1 MYTLRYIE
9 CGIQV
14 LRVLLLVKVYTYVW
28 VHVYGVCV
36 CTHMFKVWPQV
47 KKVLVFRSNSQTP
60 EAHPVVPP
68 CSTLFHPL
76 RIWIVQR
83 DLHGSVKFWATQRT
97 PVLCFRVIWHVGT
110 FRVPGSIVWYPN
122 FCESSATFSSFR
134 RYMYNLGKRQKGLRT
149 KIAQ

>member
-1 MYTLRYIE
+1 MWNKSFTSTTLSEGLY
-9 CGIQV
+9 V
-14 LRVLLLVKVYTYVW
+14 RVGTCVWCMRVY
-28 VHVYGVCV
+28 
-36 CTHMFKVWPQV
+36 THMFKVWPQV
-47 KKVLVFRSNSQTP
+47 IKKYWYFDQTSNSQTP